1 MDNENKIIAGNI
13 RWLAQVILGILL
25 VLLVSIH
32 LIVNHWVAPQGL
44 LTYADIIRY
53 YDFPGIAMM
62 EAIFLIIPLLS
73 GFTWN
78 SIGHQPFSKC
88 YTGWH
93 SDINCSRRN
102 NNFLWHLVNHKHSL
116 IPVLACDGYLTHLP

>member
-1 MDNENKIIAGNI
+1 LQFDCLTMDNENKIIAGNI

-62 EAIFLIIPLLS
+62 EAIFLIVVTSHCFLGLHGILL
-73 GFTWN
+73 
-78 SIGHQPFSKC
+78 
-88 YTGWH
+88 
-93 SDINCSRRN
+93 DINLSPNVTRAGTRI
-102 NNFLWHLVNHKHSL
+102 L
-116 IPVLACDGYLTHLP
+116 IALGATTIFYGIWLIISIV

>member
-62 EAIFLIIPLLS
+62 EAIFLIVVTSHCILGLHGILL
-73 GFTWN
+73 
-78 SIGHQPFSKC
+78 
-88 YTGWH
+88 
-93 SDINCSRRN
+93 DINLSPNVTRAGTRI
-102 NNFLWHLVNHKHSL
+102 L
-116 IPVLACDGYLTHLP
+116 IALGATTIFYGIWLIISIV

>member
-62 EAIFLIIPLLS
+62 EAIFLIVVTSHCFLGLHGILL
-73 GFTWN
+73 
-78 SIGHQPFSKC
+78 
-88 YTGWH
+88 
-93 SDINCSRRN
+93 DINLSPNVTRAGTRI
-102 NNFLWHLVNHKHSL
+102 L
-116 IPVLACDGYLTHLP
+116 IALGATTIFYGIWLIISIV